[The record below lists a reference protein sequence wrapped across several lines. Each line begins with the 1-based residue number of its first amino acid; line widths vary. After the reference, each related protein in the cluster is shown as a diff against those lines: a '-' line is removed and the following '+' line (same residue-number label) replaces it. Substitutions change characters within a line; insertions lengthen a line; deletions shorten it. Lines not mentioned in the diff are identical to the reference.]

1 MTKSREQRS
10 FQPTCCSL
18 HLSLR
23 MQQQR
28 TLAGGEHCQ
37 LLGPSKQARS
47 CPLHGQ
53 LLVCVS
59 RCLRSPTCLP
69 GCVSRCLCSPTC
81 LPGFSNSLS
90 LSILIELAKV
100 VKGEDAYGADRT
112 QQPAEERRRNPF
124 SGFCQ
129 GYLAGPKLTPYSCKA
144 GKSVVFATLS
154 SRGTFCVWLDVHVP
168 FLPPAALPASELLK
182 QQISQHVFH
191 WRAWATV

>member
-18 HLSLR
+18 PLEPQDAAAAYAGRWGALSAARALQASTKLSPPWAAVGVC
-23 MQQQR
+23 QQMPLQSN
-28 TLAGGEHCQ
+28 
-37 LLGPSKQARS
+37 LL
-47 CPLHGQ
+47 
-53 LLVCVS
+53 
-59 RCLRSPTCLP
+59 

-154 SRGTFCVWLDVHVP
+154 SRGTFCVWLGVHVP
-168 FLPPAALPASELLK
+168 FLPPAALPASELLE

-191 WRAWATV
+191 WCAWATV

>member
-1 MTKSREQRS
+1 
-10 FQPTCCSL
+10 
-18 HLSLR
+18 

-28 TLAGGEHCQ
+28 TLAGGEHGQ

-59 RCLRSPTCLP
+59 RCL
-69 GCVSRCLCSPTC
+69 CSPTC

-90 LSILIELAKV
+90 LSILNELAKV

-144 GKSVVFATLS
+144 GKSVVFVVYPNKPLH
-154 SRGTFCVWLDVHVP
+154 CDCLYV
-168 FLPPAALPASELLK
+168 
-182 QQISQHVFH
+182 
-191 WRAWATV
+191 